1 MTLETA
7 RLAKKLRYNGKYLY
21 TYRDGVL
28 TPNATFD
35 FESSVDV
42 EDLDLEEKKREVKIV
57 YHDEFLPC
65 PTQTALSRWVR
76 EKYKVYTHV
85 DCNASGWYWEIEKTD
100 GTHVCHSREE
110 GPNLG
115 GCWDNYEECLEN
127 VLKEVC
133 MMILKAM
140 ENTKGSKLKKT
151 PRNG

>member
-100 GTHVCHSREE
+100 GTIYPTKEE
-110 GPNLG
+110 ALKDIDTKSPHYIDTVKIE
-115 GCWDNYEECLEN
+115 WEEW
-127 VLKEVC
+127 
-133 MMILKAM
+133 
-140 ENTKGSKLKKT
+140 S
-151 PRNG
+151 